1 MTFLKHL
8 GHRYKNTGK
17 NLRISQIDNDCS
29 NMILEDGSRWKLN
42 LTFRQQQ
49 IYWGVGEVVM
59 VYAGRGGGWG
69 VELYDIN
76 NLNEKDS
83 AIWTFHGYEQE

>member
-1 MTFLKHL
+1 
-8 GHRYKNTGK
+8 
-17 NLRISQIDNDCS
+17 
-29 NMILEDGSRWKLN
+29 MILEDGSRWKLN